1 MLPQATRQGEYPND
15 SWVRA
20 SWIAGELSGR
30 RRALDESDTNHRS
43 RRRSSRFLWPVCES
57 VQKVPCARTKTD
69 VQGVIRLQTASCNSP
84 RRYGGNMYQIGRMP
98 WRVRVS
104 PAPSHVSRDGRR
116 DPRHRRRRIK
126 PVSSGHPLE
135 TENFC
140 RPLDLALNVL
150 KLDHTAN

>member
-1 MLPQATRQGEYPND
+1 MDRLANYLAEE
-15 SWVRA
+15 
-20 SWIAGELSGR
+20 ELLTKAIPTTGQK
-30 RRALDESDTNHRS
+30 ALTAI
-43 RRRSSRFLWPVCES
+43 FGLFGES
-57 VQKVPCARTKTD
+57 VQKKSLPCARTKTD
-69 VQGVIRLQTASCNSP
+69 VQGVIRLQIGFCNSP
-84 RRYGGNMYQIGRMP
+84 RRYGGNMYQIGRSLG
-98 WRVRVS
+98 VCVS